1 MLYTTLRLLR
11 EQDACSDGLSTLI
24 ASLPAKHSESE
35 EISLAHILKSNG
47 LEHAIWALRATT
59 VDARKIA
66 ARMAIDFAYQVLDN
80 FEKQF
85 PEDKRPRT
93 ALETATAF
101 LDGKI
106 TLAKLQAAQ
115 SAATHSAWSARS
127 ATHSARLAESAAW
140 SAARSARSARSAA
153 RLAAWEAAWSAESA
167 ARSAAESAE
176 SAAWSAVQSEQK
188 AIFRK
193 WIRL

>member
-11 EQDACSDGLSTLI
+11 EQNACSGGLSTLI

-47 LEHAIWALRATT
+47 LEHAVWALRATT

-66 ARMAIDFAYQVLDN
+66 ARMAIDFAYQVLDK
-80 FEKQF
+80 FEKRF

-101 LDGKI
+101 LDKRI
-106 TLAKLQAAQ
+106 TLAKL
-115 SAATHSAWSARS
+115 
-127 ATHSARLAESAAW
+127 E
-140 SAARSARSARSAA
+140 AARATKERDKCS
-153 RLAAWEAAWSAESA
+153 
-167 ARSAAESAE
+167 
-176 SAAWSAVQSEQK
+176 
-188 AIFRK
+188 
-193 WIRL
+193 IRH